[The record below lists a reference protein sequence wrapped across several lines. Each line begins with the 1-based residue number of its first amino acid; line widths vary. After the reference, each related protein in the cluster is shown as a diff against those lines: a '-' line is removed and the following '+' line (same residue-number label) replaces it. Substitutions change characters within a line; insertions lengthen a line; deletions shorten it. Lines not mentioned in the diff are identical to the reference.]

1 MGFEPTRI
9 LSRKQKACGGR
20 GAALAALIGV
30 QLVARAALAQS
41 SASFPEPAAPAP
53 APPPAAP
60 APPPYTP
67 PAPAPYTPAPAP
79 TYAPAAPS
87 PAAVAPSPDQ
97 LSIAQLPPVAPYH
110 KGLPV
115 PPGYRVEQRSATGMI
130 AGGLVTFATAYGAGL
145 ILGASQKFENGMGYV
160 ALPVIGPWAAIG
172 GRTFNCK
179 TAVPAN
185 TTGADV
191 QRTINKCVGT
201 AYDEVTTVVFL
212 TADGLIQATGMVLFL
227 VGLAS
232 GYEEL
237 VRADLPKTAIGV
249 LPEGGAAVSVSGNF

>member
-1 MGFEPTRI
+1 
-9 LSRKQKACGGR
+9 
-20 GAALAALIGV
+20 
-30 QLVARAALAQS
+30 
-41 SASFPEPAAPAP
+41 
-53 APPPAAP
+53 
-60 APPPYTP
+60 
-67 PAPAPYTPAPAP
+67 
-79 TYAPAAPS
+79 
-87 PAAVAPSPDQ
+87 
-97 LSIAQLPPVAPYH
+97 
-110 KGLPV
+110 V
-115 PPGYRVEQRSATGMI
+115 PPGYRVVDRSATGLI

-145 ILGASQKFENGMGYV
+145 VLGASQKFENGMGYV

-212 TADGLIQATGMVLFL
+212 TADGLVQATGMVLFL

-232 GYEEL
+232 GYQEL